1 MKLEWL
7 QCCFCDEVIEDFM
20 LSHNPF
26 PVSEN
31 REDRCCIRCNNEI
44 VVPARINESKEARVI
59 KSK

>member
-26 PVSEN
+26 PVSDN
-31 REDRCCIRCNNEI
+31 RKDRCCIKCNQEI
-44 VVPARINESKEARVI
+44 VVPARINGMSEIKE
-59 KSK
+59 K